1 MRSAARTGPA
11 TAPVLI
17 LPRLPMP
24 RVRRSSER
32 PTDSDEDIAGA
43 IRDLAEEVRVLR
55 QAVDELREEV
65 QYGVRNLV
73 GQPVPPRTPA
83 PTPATV
89 QVDAEQFGKAIQR
102 LGDGVPERLSR
113 RETVHVEAETLAEA
127 MEGVEELVYCCAQPK
142 LVWYGDPDR
151 PGIACE
157 NCGFPVAHEGD
168 ILCWHKPE
176 EDSPSSALAEPPAK
190 KHPTSSPQ
198 RELF

>member
-1 MRSAARTGPA
+1 
-11 TAPVLI
+11 
-17 LPRLPMP
+17 MP

-32 PTDSDEDIAGA
+32 PTGGDEDIAGA

-73 GQPVPPRTPA
+73 GRPVPPRAPERTPV
-83 PTPATV
+83 TV
-89 QVDAEQFGKAIQR
+89 QVDAEQFGRAIQR
-102 LGDGVPERLSR
+102 LGDGVPERLNR
-113 RETVHVEAETLAEA
+113 QKTVHVEAEALAEA
-127 MEGVEELVYCCAQPK
+127 MEDVEELVYCCAQPK

-168 ILCWHKPE
+168 ILCWQGPE
-176 EDSPSSALAEPPAK
+176 EDSPTPSPEEPPPAEK
-190 KHPTSSPQ
+190 KATGAPQ

>member
-1 MRSAARTGPA
+1 
-11 TAPVLI
+11 
-17 LPRLPMP
+17 MP
-24 RVRRSSER
+24 RAPRSSER
-32 PTDSDEDIAGA
+32 PAGGDEDIAGA

-89 QVDAEQFGKAIQR
+89 QVDAEQFGKAMQR
-102 LGDGVPERLSR
+102 LGDGVAARLSR
-113 RETVHVEAETLAEA
+113 QKTVHVEPEALAEA
-127 MEGVEELVYCCAQPK
+127 MEGVEELVYCCPQPK
-142 LVWYGDPDR
+142 LVWYGDPER

-168 ILCWHKPE
+168 ILCWREPE
-176 EDSPSSALAEPPAK
+176 GDSPSSVPGESPASR
-190 KHPTSSPQ
+190 HPTSSPQ

>member
-1 MRSAARTGPA
+1 
-11 TAPVLI
+11 
-17 LPRLPMP
+17 MP

-32 PTDSDEDIAGA
+32 PTGSDEDIAGA

-65 QYGVRNLV
+65 QYGVRNLMER
-73 GQPVPPRTPA
+73 PEPPRRSS
-83 PTPATV
+83 PTPAAV
-89 QVDAEQFGKAIQR
+89 QVDAEQFGEAIRRLGKDVEQR
-102 LGDGVPERLSR
+102 LSQG
-113 RETVHVEAETLAEA
+113 ETVHVGAEALAEA
-127 MEGVEELVYCCAQPK
+127 MEGVEELIYCCAQPK
-142 LVWYGDPDR
+142 LVWYGDPER

-176 EDSPSSALAEPPAK
+176 EDSPSSALAAPPAK